1 MRDQTMKRRTPFA
14 RTFARSAML
23 VLARGGRPSGFA
35 RISGEHLMRNF
46 LGNRRDNKSL
56 PGAGEILLATV

>member
-1 MRDQTMKRRTPFA
+1 
-14 RTFARSAML
+14 ML

-46 LGNRRDNKSL
+46 LGNRRDDKSL